1 MRLFTVLLSLLFPP
15 RETERVVDETTK
27 ETFLTT
33 YKPTL
38 YGAITALLP
47 YRDDIVRAVILEA
60 KFHRN
65 KKAIA
70 LLGEVLAKHLASNEN
85 LVLVPIPLGAK
96 RRRERGYNQVE
107 AVCET
112 ALPHLKNSVRLS
124 TDILVRVRETAPQT
138 KLSREARKENMNGAF
153 VAHGIDP
160 ELSYVLI
167 DDVLTTG
174 ATLGAGMDALLA
186 SGAKKVSVVALAH

>member
-27 ETFLTT
+27 ETFLTK
-33 YKPTL
+33 YKPAL
-38 YGAITALLP
+38 YGAISALLP

-60 KFHRN
+60 KFHKN
-65 KKAIA
+65 EKAIA
-70 LLGEVLAKHLASNEN
+70 LLGEVLAKYLASNEN

-107 AVCET
+107 AVCQT
-112 ALPHLKNSVRLS
+112 ALPYLKNSVRLS

-160 ELSYVLI
+160 GLSYVLI